1 MVQCDRRRIEAA
13 PNPSR
18 QTHRGASGTRSAPAS
33 FCHISRGN
41 RQHSSNKAWANCCAV
56 TASDVTLISDLAMIA
71 RLCTQGI
78 RALGFEGT
86 ENEALLFFD
95 AIVKWTIFAAGL
107 AAMLGLAAALSG
119 CGTAPLER
127 GGSLASYDNMA
138 VSDGTLTKSLIKVS
152 KQDVLAA
159 KTVRIVPTAFSA
171 AASQVEFTDEQR
183 RLVSNTVDR
192 ALCVGLSDRFQ
203 VVGLAEPADLT
214 VQAVVTHAG
223 PTNELAAGTSKVA
236 SVIPAFFSLGFPVP
250 VPRLPVGLGSLSVEA
265 EARGPG
271 SDQKAAM
278 IWGRGADSITSK
290 PKVSKAGD
298 AYDLASAF
306 GDDFSNLLVTG
317 ESPLGKAPALPSL
330 QKVATSLGGAPKYP
344 ACEAFGRGPGV
355 AGMVSGG
362 VLGLPPEWS
371 DKGARQ

>member
-1 MVQCDRRRIEAA
+1 
-13 PNPSR
+13 
-18 QTHRGASGTRSAPAS
+18 
-33 FCHISRGN
+33 
-41 RQHSSNKAWANCCAV
+41 
-56 TASDVTLISDLAMIA
+56 MIA

-250 VPRLPVGLGSLSVEA
+250 VPRLRSVSAASRSRRKRADREA
-265 EARGPG
+265 IR
-271 SDQKAAM
+271 
-278 IWGRGADSITSK
+278 R
-290 PKVSKAGD
+290 
-298 AYDLASAF
+298 
-306 GDDFSNLLVTG
+306 
-317 ESPLGKAPALPSL
+317 
-330 QKVATSLGGAPKYP
+330 
-344 ACEAFGRGPGV
+344 R
-355 AGMVSGG
+355 
-362 VLGLPPEWS
+362 
-371 DKGARQ
+371 R